1 MAPGTQM
8 LFIDLVTFFMFI
20 GAISTMYFVDQ
31 EQ

>member
-1 MAPGTQM
+1 MAPVTHM

-20 GAISTMYFVDQ
+20 GAISIMYFVDQ